1 MIWVILYRAGIA
13 GVVLAIV
20 VAGAVSVGEILNLTH
35 WPISEGNSAVQFS
48 VQLGLGLLMVCGTI
62 LLIPIF
68 PHVVKSG
75 KHDSFDKY
83 LWIFLLV
90 FFPYVVPY
98 IYFRKY
104 LRQVPRQSPEGKEE
118 PGYTNTR

>member
-1 MIWVILYRAGIA
+1 MIWVFLYRAGIA
-13 GVVLAIV
+13 GFLLAIV

-35 WPISEGNSAVQFS
+35 WPISEGSSAVRFS
-48 VQLGLGLLMVCGTI
+48 VQLGLGLLMVCGIT
-62 LLIPIF
+62 LLIPNL
-68 PHVVKSG
+68 PRVVKSG

-90 FFPYVVPY
+90 FFPYVAPY

-104 LRQVPRQSPEGKEE
+104 LREV
-118 PGYTNTR
+118 